1 MVSGLSEGRTRDRLW
16 QRARQYLAADQAA
29 PARGALEA
37 ILARDPDDT
46 AAHLILGGLF
56 AAEDHQRAATREVL
70 LAARNPPDDPG
81 QLGDLIAALL
91 KVGEVF
97 AAKRLLALPVIAESN
112 SIQILMRAASQC
124 QLMGDHAESL
134 ALIERARVFGA
145 GGRDFH
151 FLHAVQLAFNG
162 NMTGAESELRCCIAL
177 EPPLGR
183 AYVQLARTR
192 KQTAQSNHLDAIGA
206 ALLRVEPGTEDHA
219 ALEFAR
225 YKELED
231 LQRHDEAWQ
240 ALARGNALMST
251 RLPCD
256 VRGDSALLD
265 RLLEICTPGFL
276 DVGSIALDDG
286 PQPIFVIGMPR
297 SGTTVLERLLGN
309 HSQVTSAGELGD
321 FPRSLA
327 YASDHLA
334 SVMFDATTLARLGS
348 VDWLEVGGRYLAQ
361 TRWRAEGK
369 PFFIDKLPR
378 NWMLAGL
385 IHKALPHAKILHLV
399 RDPMDTCFSN
409 WRAYFGPGL
418 EYAWSYDLAALA
430 AHYRLYRKV
439 MAHWHAAMPGAI
451 LDVDYAQLVRAPERT
466 ARLVFEFCGLD
477 YEAGCVDIASNT
489 APSATLS
496 MPQVRQTIHA
506 RAFEEWQPYAAQLA
520 ALRAALAR

>member
-1 MVSGLSEGRTRDRLW
+1 MAT
-16 QRARQYLAADQAA
+16 
-29 PARGALEA
+29 LES
-37 ILARDPDDT
+37 ILARTPDDT
-46 AAHLILGGLF
+46 VAHMVLAGLHVAA
-56 AAEDHQRAATREVL
+56 DNQRAATRHVL
-70 LAARNPPDDPG
+70 EASRNPPMDAER
-81 QLGDLIAALL
+81 LGELSTALI
-91 KVGEVF
+91 KVGELVE
-97 AAKRLLALPVIAESN
+97 ARRLLALPVIADSN
-112 SIQILMRAASQC
+112 QAHVLLRAASHR
-124 QLMGDHAESL
+124 QLIGEHAAAL
-134 ALIERARVFGA
+134 ALLERAQVFGV

-162 NMTGAESELRCCIAL
+162 NMTEAESELGRCIAL

-206 ALLRVEPGTEDHA
+206 ALQRVEPGSEDHA

-240 ALARGNALMST
+240 ALARGNALMSA

-276 DVGSIALDDG
+276 DAGSLAVDDG

-369 PFFIDKLPR
+369 PFFVDKLPR

-430 AHYRLYRKV
+430 AHYRLYRKG

-451 LDVDYAQLVRAPERT
+451 LDVDYPQLVRAPERT

-520 ALRAALAR
+520 ALREALAR